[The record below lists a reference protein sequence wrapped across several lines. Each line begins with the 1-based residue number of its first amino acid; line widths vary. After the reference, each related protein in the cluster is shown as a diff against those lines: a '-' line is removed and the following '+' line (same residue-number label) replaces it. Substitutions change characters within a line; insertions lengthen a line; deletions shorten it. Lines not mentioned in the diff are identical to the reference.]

1 MASAWLLLLLA
12 AAFEIAFAVSL
23 KYTEGFTRLFP
34 TILTMALV
42 VAAVFT
48 LSKTLANLPVGTAYA
63 AWTGIGAVGT
73 VAFGMIILNDPVT
86 APRLA
91 FIGLIIIGAI
101 GLNLVEA

>member
-1 MASAWLLLLLA
+1 MTSAWLLLLLA

-73 VAFGMIILNDPVT
+73 VTFGMVILDDPVT
-86 APRLA
+86 APRIA
-91 FIGLIIIGAI
+91 FIGLIVIGAI

>member
-23 KYTEGFTRLFP
+23 KYTEGFTRLLP
-34 TILTMALV
+34 TLLTMALV

-48 LSKTLANLPVGTAYA
+48 LSKTLSSLPVGTAYA

-73 VAFGMIILNDPVT
+73 VTFGMVILHDPVT
-86 APRLA
+86 APRLT

-101 GLNLVEA
+101 GLNLAEA

>member
-1 MASAWLLLLLA
+1 MRSAWLLLLLA
-12 AAFEIAFAVSL
+12 AVFEIAFAISL
-23 KYTEGFTRLFP
+23 KDTEGFTRFLP
-34 TILTMALV
+34 TVLTLALV
-42 VAAVFT
+42 AAAVFT

-73 VAFGMIILNDPVT
+73 VAFGMVILDDPVT
-86 APRLA
+86 APRIA